1 MLKNSIL
8 NYFTLDPGYILLGLM
23 GATLVLFIL
32 LIICMLKMK
41 SLNKKYKAFMTG
53 SDAQSLET
61 IIQEEITNIK
71 ELQDKNQVN
80 DEQLHKMEK
89 MISGCYQK
97 IGIEKYDALS
107 AMGGQVSFV
116 LVMLNYENSG
126 ILMNS
131 IHTREGSYLYLKE
144 ITAGKCET
152 TLGKEEQKALDKALA
167 LN

>member
-23 GATLVLFIL
+23 GSTIILFIGIL
-32 LIICMLKMK
+32 ICMFRMNRM
-41 SLNKKYKAFMTG
+41 NKKYKGFMTG
-53 SDAQSLET
+53 SDAQSLEM
-61 IIQEEITNIK
+61 IIQEKIANIK
-71 ELQDKNQVN
+71 ELQEKNQLN
-80 DEQLHKMEK
+80 DEQLGKMEQ

-116 LVMLNYENSG
+116 LAMLNHENTG

-144 ITAGKCET
+144 ITAGKCDT